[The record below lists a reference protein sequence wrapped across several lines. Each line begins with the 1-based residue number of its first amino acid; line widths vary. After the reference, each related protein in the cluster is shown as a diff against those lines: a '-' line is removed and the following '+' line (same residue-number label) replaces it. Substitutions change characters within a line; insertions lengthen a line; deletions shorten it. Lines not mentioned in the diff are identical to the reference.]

1 MFTLTRRHA
10 LLAGSALAALPAAS
24 RRARAAAPL
33 TLWGPPAAPSIVLAQ
48 AIAGG
53 HLGALGEG
61 ATLRVWRTP
70 DEMRAGVSSGAM
82 GAVIVP
88 TNVAANLH
96 NRGLGIRLANVMT
109 DGLLYAVAPEG
120 TVTDIAGLRGK
131 RVALPFRNDMP
142 DLIFRR
148 LLAAAKLP
156 TDALTI
162 ETSGSPAEAAQLLLA
177 GRVDV
182 ALLSEPSASAVI
194 VRAAGGQGPR
204 LVRAIDCRK
213 AWAELVG
220 PASMPQ
226 AGLAVTD
233 ALIAQIGA
241 DGLARLQAGLVAA
254 LAEVMRDPQTAAS
267 VSAAAFALPAPVIA
281 ASIPHSHLSVR
292 PASAAR
298 ADLVALFDA
307 LAAQDPRLIGGRQP
321 GDAFYAL

>member
-1 MFTLTRRHA
+1 MSTLTRRRA
-10 LLAGSALAALPAAS
+10 LLACAAVATLPG
-24 RRARAAAPL
+24 RRAVGAGAPF
-33 TLWGPPAAPSIVLAQ
+33 TLWGPPAAPSIILAQ

-70 DEMRAGVSSGAM
+70 DEMRAGVSSGSMA
-82 GAVIVP
+82 AVIVP

-120 TVTDIAGLRGK
+120 TATDIAGLRGK

-148 LLAAAKLP
+148 LIAAAGLQP
-156 TDALTI
+156 TDVTI
-162 ETSGSPAEAAQLLLA
+162 ETAGSPPEAAQLLLA
-177 GRVDV
+177 GRVDA

-194 VRAAGGQGPR
+194 TRANAGQGPR
-204 LVRAIDCRK
+204 LVRAVDCRK

-220 PASMPQ
+220 PASVPQ

-233 ALIAQIGA
+233 ALVGQLGA

-254 LAEVMRDPQTAAS
+254 LADVMRDPQGAAS
-267 VSAAAFALPAPVIA
+267 VSATAFALPAPVVA
-281 ASIPHSHLSVR
+281 ASIPYSHLTVR
-292 PASAAR
+292 AASAAR
-298 ADLVALFDA
+298 PDLVALFDT